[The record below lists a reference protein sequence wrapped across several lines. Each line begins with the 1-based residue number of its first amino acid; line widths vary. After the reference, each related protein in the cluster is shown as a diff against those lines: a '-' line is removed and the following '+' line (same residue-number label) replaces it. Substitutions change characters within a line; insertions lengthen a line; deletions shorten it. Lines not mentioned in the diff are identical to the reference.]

1 MVFGRGA
8 PGKNQNMLEELSRHW
23 GMLAFR
29 GVLAILFGLVAWIWP
44 GITLY
49 ALVLLFGAYAL
60 VDGIFAVVAAIRG
73 TPGQTGTRSRVWL
86 AVMGILGILLGII
99 TLGWPGVTALILLL
113 LIAWWAVITGILEIV
128 AAISLRQEIEGE
140 WVYIVSGAIS
150 VLFGILLFVWPV
162 SGALSVI
169 WLIGLFSILFGISLL
184 TAAFRL
190 RKIAHAFSTPYPAP

>member
-1 MVFGRGA
+1 
-8 PGKNQNMLEELSRHW
+8 MLEELSRHW

-29 GVLAILFGLVAWIWP
+29 GVLAILFGVVAWIWP

-73 TPGQTGTRSRVWL
+73 TPGQPGTGSRTWL
-86 AVMGILGILLGII
+86 AVTGILGILLGII
-99 TLGWPGVTALILLL
+99 TLAWPGVTALILLL
-113 LIAWWAVITGILEIV
+113 LIAWWAVITGIFEIV
-128 AAISLRQEIEGE
+128 SAINLRQEIEE
-140 WVYIVSGAIS
+140 WVYVLSGVIS
-150 VLFGILLFVWPV
+150 VLFGVLLFVWPV

-190 RKIAHAFSTPYPAP
+190 RKIAHSFSAPAPAP